1 MNPKE
6 FKQINIIKDLRY
18 SQINIPLSN
27 DNLNSNDWGK
37 IQSKLN
43 DENWENKTPKLNKI
57 SQDKWENRTPILNKT
72 NEKKIENTTPILFKT
87 NEEKYEWEKRKSK
100 KSIEEKAYIGK
111 EEKEITFLN
120 RDETL
125 TLNNSQENNFKPFIT
140 KEKLG
145 YIQIDNSNS
154 NKNNNENDILNESTN
169 TISMKNKM
177 IERTNNYFNNLS
189 TKVSFKSEYAKTLL
203 NEKNLNHSINYDTKQ
218 VNKYTSETRFNRE
231 FDKENWNPDSS
242 SKSSNNNLNESV
254 IINDEKERS
263 DFIIKIYN
271 AKMKEEDSYKL
282 NKADSSIVN
291 EKEKENDKGS
301 ILNSYRNNNYSLHK
315 IIGGNNYNLNYSKK

>member
-1 MNPKE
+1 MK
-6 FKQINIIKDLRY
+6 
-18 SQINIPLSN
+18 
-27 DNLNSNDWGK
+27 
-37 IQSKLN
+37 
-43 DENWENKTPKLNKI
+43 
-57 SQDKWENRTPILNKT
+57 
-72 NEKKIENTTPILFKT
+72 KKIENTTPILFKT